1 MQCRGQGWKIFWV
14 NERSLYL
21 QKDEGANGPF
31 WKLFISYNPVAID
44 LLQAF
49 DILSMFQ
56 LNSWWLLFSKCCFLD
71 FLFPKLLALVA
82 EVAGTLPWL
91 AERRTLEKRHKF
103 MKYIKMFS
111 SHLVRLAQRKAV
123 FFPSSFTRRFT
134 RLASLNVISL
144 LL

>member
-1 MQCRGQGWKIFWV
+1 MSWTRLKDFWV
-14 NERSLYL
+14 NERWLYL

-31 WKLFISYNPVAID
+31 GKGFISYNPVAID

-56 LNSWWLLFSKCCFLD
+56 LNIWWLYQTTMKCCFLD

-91 AERRTLEKRHKF
+91 AEVAHWRKDT
-103 MKYIKMFS
+103 KYINIC
-111 SHLVRLAQRKAV
+111 LVL
-123 FFPSSFTRRFT
+123 
-134 RLASLNVISL
+134 I
-144 LL
+144 